1 MTAFASEVTLLDDD
15 RWDRVLAATRG
26 EAGACFQCGTC
37 TAVCPW
43 GLVAGP
49 TIGVRSVMRK
59 AQLGLDGWAEAAWR
73 CTTCGACESRCP
85 HKVPIS
91 EVMLGLRKLA
101 WDEGAVPE
109 GLAGVMWD
117 LHWDGNPW
125 GRPPSRRSAWAAG
138 LEIPRFD
145 PAEHDALLYV
155 GCTASYDRRAQ
166 KVARAVVSLL
176 RAGNVRFGTLGDDE
190 PCCGDPAR
198 SLGNADYLQEMVAAN
213 TRQFREAGVTEIVTV
228 SPHCYDTF
236 ARHYDTGESG
246 FQARHYSQVLR
257 DLVAGG
263 KMAFEGLAGETVTFH
278 DPCYLA
284 RHRDE
289 TEAPRSVLAAIPGLA
304 LNEMSR
310 SRSDTLCCGG
320 GGGRMWMETP
330 APERFAESRVREA
343 ATTGASLLATTCPH
357 CIACLEDG
365 LGLAGARELKV
376 IDLAELAI
384 LAGPFQ
390 PGVATPGQG
399 ARQ

>member
-1 MTAFASEVTLLDDD
+1 
-15 RWDRVLAATRG
+15 
-26 EAGACFQCGTC
+26 
-37 TAVCPW
+37 
-43 GLVAGP
+43 
-49 TIGVRSVMRK
+49 
-59 AQLGLDGWAEAAWR
+59 
-73 CTTCGACESRCP
+73 
-85 HKVPIS
+85 
-91 EVMLGLRKLA
+91 MLGLRKLA
-101 WDEGAVPE
+101 WDEGAVPA

-138 LEIPRFD
+138 LDIPRFD
-145 PAEHDALLYV
+145 PAEHTALLYI
-155 GCTASYDRRAQ
+155 GCTASYDGRAQ
-166 KVARAVVSLL
+166 KVARAVASLL

-198 SLGNADYLQEMVAAN
+198 SLGNAGYLEEMVANN
-213 TRQFREAGVTEIVTV
+213 TRQFREAGVTNIVTV

-236 ARHYDTGESG
+236 AQHYDTGGSG
-246 FQARHYSQVLR
+246 FQVMHYSQALR
-257 DLVAGG
+257 DLVAKGQI
-263 KMAFEGLAGETVTFH
+263 AFEGVAGQTVTFH

-284 RHRDE
+284 RHHDE
-289 TEAPRSVLAAIPGLA
+289 TEAPRTILAAIPGLA

-310 SRSDTLCCGG
+310 SRSETLCCGG

-343 ATTGASLLATTCPH
+343 AGTGASLLATTCPH

-365 LGLAGARELKV
+365 LGLAGARDLKV
-376 IDLAELAI
+376 IDLAELAM

-390 PGVATPGQG
+390 PAVAAPSEG